1 MYRATVITYVYSFFV
16 IIILLYFYRRNLE
29 YFDACHFEAVASC
42 DMEWSLG
49 NGELVIKV
57 PKEIY
62 DSTPGNDG
70 IRMYCGYSNCVIQ

>member
-16 IIILLYFYRRNLE
+16 IILLYFYRRNLE

-70 IRMYCGYSNCVIQ
+70 IRMYCGYSNFVIQ